1 VNDTATTNPP
11 AGTDGIANSLQWS
24 IQTNFQNNVVAFGD
38 RTVKVTSVPT
48 AANVLLGKAWIR
60 TAADSK
66 NYAGT
71 PLATFTTG
79 GSSVYLAVDN
89 RYNGTGTRPTW
100 LDATYVDQGYD
111 ITITEGTTAR
121 PYSVYRK
128 TVMVGSTVILP
139 TINATTAP
147 CYIVIVQ

>member
-1 VNDTATTNPP
+1 MFAR
-11 AGTDGIANSLQWS
+11 G
-24 IQTNFQNNVVAFGD
+24 
-38 RTVKVTSVPT
+38 RR
-48 AANVLLGKAWIR
+48 IR

-66 NYAGT
+66 NYTGT

-79 GSSVYLAVDN
+79 GTFLYLAVDN
-89 RYNGTGTRPTW
+89 RHNTGSKPAW

-128 TVMVGSTVILP
+128 ATTAGSPVTLP
-139 TINATTAP
+139 TIGSATAP
-147 CYIVIVQ
+147 CYLVIVQ